1 MIVPILTGIISSILT
16 VKIMNFVNKVQV
28 RESIKNDRLFC
39 SALDNIRFSTDWLLQ
54 LFEPILRYYN
64 GPHYNYPGKMKGKF
78 DTVEFAFHDEQMKK
92 ITAFYEDNKKDI
104 ENYVNNVIITGD
116 NDIIYQMSDKAFI
129 VHNDFKL
136 VGIINDLKS
145 HADFLRDKGY
155 GIKEDE
161 LIDEEFDTCLRIGDI
176 MDFISSFY
184 DLIDYLKL
192 RKQYDREC
200 KSIKEEISKMMTE
213 LPLEKK

>member
-28 RESIKNDRLFC
+28 REAIKNDRLFC

-92 ITAFYEDNKKDI
+92 ITAFYEDNKKI
-104 ENYVNNVIITGD
+104 LKTTLI
-116 NDIIYQMSDKAFI
+116 MS
-129 VHNDFKL
+129 L
-136 VGIINDLKS
+136 
-145 HADFLRDKGY
+145 LRA
-155 GIKEDE
+155 
-161 LIDEEFDTCLRIGDI
+161 I
-176 MDFISSFY
+176 MI
-184 DLIDYLKL
+184 L
-192 RKQYDREC
+192 
-200 KSIKEEISKMMTE
+200 SIKCQTRLLSSITILS
-213 LPLEKK
+213 